1 MRERETE
8 RERESW
14 IQVTLDTTLS
24 NVILPMNLLL
34 NLYFENLTVGLYI
47 LYVFNMYVNF
57 YTNQISFTI

>member
-1 MRERETE
+1 MRERE

-14 IQVTLDTTLS
+14 IQVTLGTTLS
-24 NVILPMNLLL
+24 NVILPINLLL